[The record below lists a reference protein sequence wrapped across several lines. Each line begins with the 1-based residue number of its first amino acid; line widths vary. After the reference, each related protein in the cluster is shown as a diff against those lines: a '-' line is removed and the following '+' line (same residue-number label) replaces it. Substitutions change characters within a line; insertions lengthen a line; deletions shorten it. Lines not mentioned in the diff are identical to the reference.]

1 MADQPTVA
9 DHEGRH
15 QTVSDSSLSAEVAAS
30 DALSTQQ
37 RGKLSDCLVS
47 CDDKQAVSSV
57 KAGNG
62 TSTGACVK
70 LSAGSRTVT
79 AGGNLPSAAAAASA
93 AFVAAKLGL
102 CDQLETALTKNLGL
116 ACLRDTEG
124 RCCLHYAAGYGHEVR
139 WSCPSYKHHPLQGAK
154 MYTTASRGRPSGDS
168 LPTVCRAC

>member
-9 DHEGRH
+9 DHEGPH
-15 QTVSDSSLSAEVAAS
+15 KTVSDSISSSLSAEVAAS

-37 RGKLSDCLVS
+37 RGKLSECLVS

-79 AGGNLPSAAAAASA
+79 AGGNHLPSAAAAASA

-102 CDQLETALTKNLGL
+102 SDQLESALTKNLGL
-116 ACLRDTEG
+116 ACLRDSEG

-139 WSCPSYKHHPLQGAK
+139 
-154 MYTTASRGRPSGDS
+154 
-168 LPTVCRAC
+168 